1 MTAFRATLT
10 VCGGLLA
17 LVVVL
22 TAGQPARAD
31 HAPAFVLGPGRVSVP
46 APPPGSVVVGDTG
59 LNRPG
64 HMQPY
69 YVELPYPTHVP
80 GHAMRYFPADG
91 RVRPVGRYEV
101 PDGVSRPMPARKT
114 ARTWST
120 PPVAPPVAPVDGIW
134 SAPVLGPVIVAP
146 TVRPRRER

>member
-1 MTAFRATLT
+1 MA
-10 VCGGLLA
+10 LA
-17 LVVVL
+17 ML
-22 TAGQPARAD
+22 PALAVAD
-31 HAPAFVLGPGRVSVP
+31 NAPSYIVGTGRVSLP
-46 APPPGSVVVGDTG
+46 PPPPGSVVVGDTG

-101 PDGVSRPMPARKT
+101 PDGVSKPMAARKT
-114 ARTWST
+114 TRTWST
-120 PPVAPPVAPVDGIW
+120 PPAAPPMASVDGIW
-134 SAPVLGPVIVAP
+134 PAPVLGPIIVQP
-146 TVRPRRER
+146 QRRRPPRP